1 MSQTDLQLLED
12 YARDNS
18 EEAFRELVQRYL
30 NLVFSA
36 ALRQVRNIHLAEEVA
51 QCAFLELA
59 RQAKGLAPDTVL
71 SAWLYEVTRR
81 KAIDVIRRESRRQ
94 AREELAQEMIAMN
107 ATENDWSQIEPLLD
121 EGMMALEERDRT
133 IVLLR
138 YFQKKSFREVGE
150 VLKINEEAARKR
162 VGRAVEALREFFAQ
176 RGVKASVSGIAVAVT
191 ANSVQ
196 AAPLG
201 LGVAITSAAILSGK
215 TIATAATAATTKAIV
230 MTTLQKAIIGAAI
243 TSTAAFGVYQA
254 RESAN
259 WRAQAQT
266 LQERVPNAEQLAQL
280 SQQRDDL
287 AGQLAA
293 LREENGRLKQGS
305 GELLKLRGEVG
316 VLKKQLATRQPSV
329 REKGN
334 PAPQP
339 GEKTITA
346 EEELKQQSIAKL
358 NYARNWVLALVLYA
372 EQNQGRYPTN
382 LEQADSFLPEEAR
395 VESRLKPGE
404 FLPGTP
410 KYGLTPER
418 YELTFNG
425 AVNEISNPSQAIV
438 LREKEPWQGEDG
450 KWLRAYGFADGHTEI
465 HKAGENGFEAWEA
478 ARGLVT
484 QRSQ

>member
-1 MSQTDLQLLED
+1 MKSRFCGWASKDQDSRPEMSKPSNCSHAICGQPKPKEKTLSAFGERGDILLTMRQTDLQLLED
-12 YARDNS
+12 YARHNS
-18 EEAFRELVQRYL
+18 EEAFRELVNRYL

-36 ALRQVRNIHLAEEVA
+36 ALRQIRNIHLAEEVA

-59 RQAKGLAPDTVL
+59 RQVKGLAPNTVL

-81 KAIDVIRRESRRQ
+81 KAIDVIRRENRRQ

-150 VLKINEEAARKR
+150 VLKINEDAARKR

-176 RGVKASVSGIAVAVT
+176 RGVKASVSGLAAAVA
-191 ANSVQ
+191 ANSSQ
-196 AAPLG
+196 AAPVG
-201 LGVAITSAAILSGK
+201 LGVTITSAAILSGK
-215 TIATAATAATTKAIV
+215 TIATLATAATTKAIV

-259 WRAQAQT
+259 WRAQAQA
-266 LQERVPNAEQLAQL
+266 LQERIPAEQAAQL
-280 SQQRDDL
+280 TRERDDL
-287 AGQLAA
+287 AGQVAVM
-293 LREENGRLKQGS
+293 REENSRLKQGS

-316 VLKKQLATRQPSV
+316 VLKKQLATRQPVV
-329 REKGN
+329 REKEN

-339 GEKTITA
+339 GEKTITV

-382 LEQADSFLPEEAR
+382 LEQADSFLPDEAR

-425 AVNEISNPSQAIV
+425 AVNEI
-438 LREKEPWQGEDG
+438 
-450 KWLRAYGFADGHTEI
+450 T
-465 HKAGENGFEAWEA
+465 
-478 ARGLVT
+478 
-484 QRSQ
+484 